1 MSFLSSGLATQL
13 RLRKVLTLLTAL
25 YSLIPFNSDVPQR
38 RSDVDFVINPL
49 GVQSISLSVSREA
62 EWPVSR
68 ASFCS
73 GR

>member
-1 MSFLSSGLATQL
+1 MSFLSSGLAAQL

-38 RSDVDFVINPL
+38 RSDVDFVINLL
-49 GVQSISLSVSREA
+49 GARSISLPASREA
-62 EWPVSR
+62 EWSVLR

-73 GR
+73 RR